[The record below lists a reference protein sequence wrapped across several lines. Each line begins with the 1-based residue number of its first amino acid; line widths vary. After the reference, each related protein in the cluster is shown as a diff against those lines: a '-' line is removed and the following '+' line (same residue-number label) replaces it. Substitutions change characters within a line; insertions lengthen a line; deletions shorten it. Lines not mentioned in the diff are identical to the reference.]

1 VRWSPAVYS
10 SAHRRETPAAFNV
23 IAAAATRL
31 FEMGK
36 GAKEDDGGLGVGFG
50 ELPRVTRRGAM
61 PTVAHHRR
69 D

>member
-1 VRWSPAVYS
+1 MT
-10 SAHRRETPAAFNV
+10 RRCAGQLECAPPRNTSRFNV
-23 IAAAATRL
+23 IAAAASRL